1 MRMRLFGCGLALLMV
16 AGLGGA
22 ARAQWTMRPL
32 ESPLPE
38 QLKVRAEALVRTLR
52 PHDADESVAHL
63 RTIEDAAS
71 HPEVVLLRVEADCRL
86 GRCMTVLARDEAA
99 GMVPELILQV
109 GPAMIVGDLF
119 SSLWGVP
126 TEPGFLFEGDDD
138 NTLVVVRRGAMW
150 VVSACNACIAW
161 HAQKAPSPPR
171 TVSPPVPPP
180 PLLTFEDFRTFLRR

>member
-126 TEPGFLFEGDDD
+126 TEPGFLFEGDGD
-138 NTLVVVRRGAMW
+138 NTLVVIRRGAMW
-150 VVSACNACIAW
+150 VVSACNACIVW